1 MRQTYLVLVIIDR
14 IRRFFVL
21 QSYFRLF
28 DAILFRVWLRVRP
41 FPQPV
46 SGDSYRACVVVIE
59 CVCVSARV
67 RNGSPRCVRSRCP
80 ICMQIK
86 RMCVYACT
94 NCSPTATH
102 THTHTHT
109 HTSRHQRSQLTNSF
123 RERERD
129 IYTDTQRH
137 TPTHML

>member
-46 SGDSYRACVVVIE
+46 SCDSYRACVVVIE

-67 RNGSPRCVRSRCP
+67 RMVRLD
-80 ICMQIK
+80 
-86 RMCVYACT
+86 V
-94 NCSPTATH
+94 
-102 THTHTHT
+102 
-109 HTSRHQRSQLTNSF
+109 
-123 RERERD
+123 
-129 IYTDTQRH
+129 
-137 TPTHML
+137 